1 MAVNYGDNK
10 IEGVGNSNPPPPYTY
25 ILDTEYTAG
34 VVTKEAENGGQGGWA
49 VLYGNEPLGVT
60 LDMGIDEET
69 VAYDTTR
76 THIKE
81 EVAYWVFE
89 PMPVMAISKRSCVID
104 DPVNDT
110 ANPKRIP
117 GATVRYVLEVNNTG
131 PGPAG
136 DAKAEDNL
144 SQMLDAAT
152 ITKPKVLAGGC
163 RDCKSLSGG
172 SESGEVNGST
182 VTVDFGTVDA
192 GSSTTPTQECGYFDV
207 EIK

>member
-1 MAVNYGDNK
+1 MVGGD
-10 IEGVGNSNPPPPYTY
+10 
-25 ILDTEYTAG
+25 
-34 VVTKEAENGGQGGWA
+34 GGWA
-49 VLYGNEPLGVT
+49 VLYGNDPINEKIYLA
-60 LDMGIDEET
+60 IDEES
-69 VAYDTTR
+69 VESDR
-76 THIKE
+76 WHVKE
-81 EVAYWVFE
+81 RVSYWVFE
-89 PMPVMAISKRSCVID
+89 KMPVMAISKSSCVID

-110 ANPKRIP
+110 SNPKRIP
-117 GATVRYVLEVNNTG
+117 GATIRYAIEVNNTG
-131 PGPAG
+131 PGAAV

-163 RDCKSLSGG
+163 GDCKSLSGG
-172 SESGEVNGST
+172 GESGEVNGSA